1 MGLDVP
7 VGTGF
12 VIASVPGTGVGRRPP
27 QLRSPAIAWTFYF
40 VFARDFC
47 SGTINSG
54 GRLNLFF
61 VNECVGVIRGPSRDL
76 LVAPLLLAQLLVT
89 STLSVESALLAILA
103 PVASPLLSAAIL
115 APPRAVFVVRRWSL

>member
-1 MGLDVP
+1 M
-7 VGTGF
+7 
-12 VIASVPGTGVGRRPP
+12 
-27 QLRSPAIAWTFYF
+27 
-40 VFARDFC
+40 
-47 SGTINSG
+47 
-54 GRLNLFF
+54 NLFF

-76 LVAPLLLAQLLVT
+76 LVAPLLPAQLLVT